1 MSKVANTKAGDKQ
14 EHVYESVLLNLKSK
28 DIGALKFILNNAS
41 ENDLMNMISEL
52 TTENQ
57 AIIYRLLSKDKALLL
72 FEQLETAD
80 QESLIR
86 SFTDDAAI
94 ELITGLEPD
103 DRVRLLD
110 EMPASVVKRMIAAL
124 SPEER
129 KATNLLMGYE
139 ESTAGRIMTP
149 EYVRLRKDMS
159 AADAIARIKRTDRDK
174 ETIYTLYITNAAR
187 KLEGVLSLRDLFFA
201 DPDDK
206 IEDIMQADPIK
217 VFTENDQE
225 EAAHLLQKFDLLSI
239 PVVDKEN
246 RLVGIIT
253 VDDVIDII
261 RQEATEDFSKMAAI
275 TPLNKPYTKMS
286 ILEIVKARSP
296 WLLILMITAT
306 FTHMIITSYEAAL
319 SIVPV
324 LYAAIPML
332 MDTAGN
338 AGTQSSTTIVRSMSL
353 NEVKLKNIFWIIWKE
368 IRVAVICGVI
378 LAVVNYGRMI
388 LFTDA
393 ASMVALV
400 VSLTLILTVFV
411 AKAIGCAL
419 PMLAEKIKLDPAVM
433 SATVVTSITDILAL
447 FVYFN
452 IAKLL
457 LHL

>member
-1 MSKVANTKAGDKQ
+1 
-14 EHVYESVLLNLKSK
+14 
-28 DIGALKFILNNAS
+28 
-41 ENDLMNMISEL
+41 
-52 TTENQ
+52 
-57 AIIYRLLSKDKALLL
+57 
-72 FEQLETAD
+72 
-80 QESLIR
+80 
-86 SFTDDAAI
+86 
-94 ELITGLEPD
+94 
-103 DRVRLLD
+103 
-110 EMPASVVKRMIAAL
+110 
-124 SPEER
+124 
-129 KATNLLMGYE
+129 
-139 ESTAGRIMTP
+139 MTP

-159 AADAIARIKRTDRDK
+159 AADAINRIKKTDRDK
-174 ETIYTLYITNAAR
+174 ETIYTLYVTNAAR

-217 VFTENDQE
+217 VFTDNDQE

-338 AGTQSSTTIVRSMSL
+338 AGTQSSTTIVRAMSL

-378 LAVVNYGRMI
+378 LAIVNYGRMI
-388 LFTDA
+388 FFTDA

-452 IAKLL
+452 IAKIL